1 MSKFS
6 DGYICANAEIA
17 SGILWDLSEILKD
30 ELSEDELKIIQG
42 AIDICDQL
50 TDEIVDKTDVDD
62 LP

>member
-6 DGYICANAEIA
+6 DGYICALAEIA
-17 SGILWDLSEILKD
+17 SGVLWDLSEILED
-30 ELSEDELKIIQG
+30 ELSEDELKIIRG

-50 TDEIVDKTDVDD
+50 TDEMVDKTDVDD